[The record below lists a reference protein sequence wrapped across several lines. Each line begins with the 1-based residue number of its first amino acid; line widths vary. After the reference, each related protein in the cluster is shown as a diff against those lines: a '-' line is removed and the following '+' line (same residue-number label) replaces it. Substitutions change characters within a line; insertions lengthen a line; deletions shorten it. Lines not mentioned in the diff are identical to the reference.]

1 MRWYGKITHWNEERG
16 FGFVEPDN
24 GGVRAFVHIRAFR
37 DGSRRPVEHD
47 AISYQLT
54 EDNHGRPLAEHIE
67 FLSSAQ
73 IASRTPAP
81 CPTFYQSWLSPLAL
95 LVTLPLLGIWIW
107 QHGHSMVWPGLIY
120 LVMSTL
126 ALILY
131 GLDKRAAQ
139 RHCWR
144 IPERTLN
151 LYALCGGWPGAL
163 LAQSYF
169 MHKRSKEA
177 FMSHF
182 WMAVATHSL
191 LMGILVYALLC

>member
-73 IASRTPAP
+73 IASRTPGP

-95 LVTLPLLGIWIW
+95 LITLPLLGIWIW

-144 IPERTLN
+144 IPERTL
-151 LYALCGGWPGAL
+151 LLFGFFGGAL
-163 LAQSYF
+163 GESAAMLLIRHKTKHLKFMLLLPLFILLQAAAVGLAVYF
-169 MHKRSKEA
+169 L
-177 FMSHF
+177 
-182 WMAVATHSL
+182 T
-191 LMGILVYALLC
+191 